1 MGKDPIDRM
10 SRHPLVRYLTE
21 DIFRKSNYERN
32 FANRG
37 YSGRWIKPSSAAW
50 VPKIPDENSQYPPN
64 YWSFFSIVLKLFK
77 FWGVLPVNI
86 KFCRN
91 RSPPVLIKFSVFGFI
106 SASFFFGFTLV
117 HAIWGPAMMM
127 NFEKSVLGDSFNS
140 SNSTTKE
147 HKKLGSSDGKI
158 STISKSVYPIMGS
171 STPLTARFVSMFL
184 LSKSISV
191 LVRSFCLADNFLCLP
206 SPYHLSNFGAL
217 LVLTG
222 AGIAVHV
229 PIIGLHFREVAP
241 LNTYLGI
248 IWEENTKIRTN
259 LYSVALPMQHHSYGP
274 TNKTMTVEK
283 QHKLRISSHREIDT
297 TEALKSLR
305 RGHIALYDTMEH
317 INAIYQIH
325 LLASITTSVIK
336 ILFNSYNIL
345 FVFASSQDVC
355 PPLVDEQ
362 FPILGLWTF
371 QPKHVAHFNGE
382 LLFFQKKV
390 PPIFCV
396 FFTTLIQQNR
406 KAAIEKES

>member
-1 MGKDPIDRM
+1 M
-10 SRHPLVRYLTE
+10 
-21 DIFRKSNYERN
+21 
-32 FANRG
+32 
-37 YSGRWIKPSSAAW
+37 
-50 VPKIPDENSQYPPN
+50 PKIPDENSQYPPN

-248 IWEENTKIRTN
+248 IWEGFSMFNVLASFLTE
-259 LYSVALPMQHHSYGP
+259 LQFVLLCYSVRYRFIYINN
-274 TNKTMTVEK
+274 T
-283 QHKLRISSHREIDT
+283 
-297 TEALKSLR
+297 LKR
-305 RGHIALYDTMEH
+305 
-317 INAIYQIH
+317 
-325 LLASITTSVIK
+325 
-336 ILFNSYNIL
+336 
-345 FVFASSQDVC
+345 FVSCEFRSQDKLEWITGNC
-355 PPLVDEQ
+355 FQ
-362 FPILGLWTF
+362 RKKCFRFWNKKTF
-371 QPKHVAHFNGE
+371 TGE
-382 LLFFQKKV
+382 F
-390 PPIFCV
+390 
-396 FFTTLIQQNR
+396 
-406 KAAIEKES
+406 